1 MSTHT
6 WSVLRDA
13 KSRLWT
19 RRIKMI
25 GQRKPGRC
33 TPCKRFILLPGR
45 DPGTLSL
52 SLPMC
57 LSTGIALFLLWINAL
72 LASLPSVFMKILFC
86 KAQGLALITDHW
98 SSGQDLVFSPNWLDS
113 QSLAENPSP
122 ATSQGHL
129 RSYPPLHYEFH
140 EFTSVSPMTLLLEW
154 MKEWMKKLRAG
165 VERAHTRQPARQTQS
180 EHLV

>member
-19 RRIKMI
+19 RQIKMI

-33 TPCKRFILLPGR
+33 TPRKRFKLPPGR
-45 DPGTLSL
+45 DSGTLWVCPCAYPQVLHS
-52 SLPMC
+52 
-57 LSTGIALFLLWINAL
+57 LLWIKCFTCFTTFCL
-72 LASLPSVFMKILFC
+72 ILFC

-129 RSYPPLHYEFH
+129 RSYPPLHYELH

-154 MKEWMKKLRAG
+154 MKEWMKTLRAG
-165 VERAHTRQPARQTQS
+165 VERAHTRQPAMQTES